1 MTTVTWPSEFPGAH
15 WLDQQEEDAVLDVL
29 RNGSLFRY
37 YGLKPPKAV
46 DGYEAAARAYYGAKY
61 ALGINSGTGALVT
74 AMQALGVGPG
84 DEVIVPAFLWVAT
97 VGAVVACNAIPVICE
112 VDASFN
118 LDPRDLERKITPR
131 TKLVVPIHMAG
142 SPCDMDAIMAVAQK
156 HRLAVLEDCAQCNG
170 GEYRGQKVGTF
181 GDIGIFSLQLN
192 KNMTCGE
199 GGLLITQDERLY
211 HRIFSAHDMGMVR
224 VNGRLAM
231 PGADA
236 LAWGGGRRMAELCGA
251 VAGVQLAK
259 LPMILGKMRASHRRL
274 RDALAGTPNLTLR
287 QLHDAAGDTGPFLI
301 FSLDTAD
308 RAVAAVKKIR
318 EAGIASAFRLADYGL
333 HIYSNIPSLVQ
344 KVPLSPAGNPWSLAE
359 NAASLRDYAAGACPA
374 SDALFARSILVP
386 VPSNL
391 TADQE
396 AAAAAIIRAAAA

>member
-1 MTTVTWPSEFPGAH
+1 MITVTWPSEFPGAH

-29 RNGSLFRY
+29 QHGSLFRY

-46 DGYEAAARAYYGAKY
+46 DGYEAAARAYYGVKY
-61 ALGINSGTGALVT
+61 ALGINSGTGALIT

-84 DEVIVPAFLWVAT
+84 SEVIVPAFLWVAT
-97 VGAVVACNAIPVICE
+97 VGAAVACNAIPVICE

-118 LDPRDLERKITPR
+118 LDPRDLERRITPR
-131 TKLVVPIHMAG
+131 TKLIVPIHMAG
-142 SPCDMDAIMAVAQK
+142 SPCDMAAIMAVARQ
-156 HRLAVLEDCAQCNG
+156 HRIAVLEDCAQCNG

-231 PGADA
+231 PEADA

-259 LPMILGKMRASHRRL
+259 LPMILGHMRASHRRL

-287 QLHDAAGDTGPFLI
+287 QLHDDAGDT
-301 FSLDTAD
+301 
-308 RAVAAVKKIR
+308 
-318 EAGIASAFRLADYGL
+318 GL

-344 KVPLSPAGNPWSLAE
+344 QVPLSPAGNPWSLAE

-386 VPSNL
+386 VPSTL

-396 AAAAAIIRAAAA
+396 AAAAAIIIRATVA

>member
-1 MTTVTWPSEFPGAH
+1 
-15 WLDQQEEDAVLDVL
+15 
-29 RNGSLFRY
+29 
-37 YGLKPPKAV
+37 
-46 DGYEAAARAYYGAKY
+46 
-61 ALGINSGTGALVT
+61 
-74 AMQALGVGPG
+74 MQALGVGPG
-84 DEVIVPAFLWVAT
+84 SEVIVPAFLWVAT
-97 VGAVVACNAIPVICE
+97 VGAAVACNAIPVIGE

-131 TKLVVPIHMAG
+131 TKLIVPIHMAG
-142 SPCDMDAIMAVAQK
+142 SPCDMDAIMAVARK
-156 HRLAVLEDCAQCNG
+156 HRIAVLEDCAQCNG

-231 PGADA
+231 PEADA

-259 LPMILGKMRASHRRL
+259 LPMILGKMRASHHRL

-308 RAVAAVKKIR
+308 RAVAAVKTIR
-318 EAGIASAFRLADYGL
+318 DAGIASAFRLADYGL

-359 NAASLRDYAAGACPA
+359 NAASLRDYAAGACPV
-374 SDALFARSILVP
+374 SDTLFARSILVP
-386 VPSNL
+386 VPSTL

-396 AAAAAIIRAAAA
+396 AAAAAIIRAAA